1 MRRFI
6 AYTIFLIVAF
16 SYLSGCAALRPA
28 KEIGIVQKEYMVKT
42 PAGLEIYVVG
52 KKLAKGAPKGWYC

>member
-6 AYTIFLIVAF
+6 TYTIFLIVAF

-42 PAGLEIYVVG
+42 PRDL
-52 KKLAKGAPKGWYC
+52 KST